1 LPTVEQSDPIQLVA
15 DEQPRLSG
23 ELRHL
28 PPDAWSA
35 LSRCE
40 GWSNARTLA
49 HLTLG
54 SLLYHQSVTRA
65 LNGDTSPPA
74 APDGREMALED
85 LRQLFTNRQE
95 EWARKPSEELLDLFD
110 QHGLALA
117 DLFRGLSP
125 ADPDKPAWHPFGT
138 ITIGTFVGF
147 RAFELGFHGWDI
159 RASLDPNAAVR
170 AELRPF
176 LLGMVRQAQTRFC
189 RPEPDLQGAFR
200 CEVDRQAWAFR
211 ASNGALAD
219 APVDTAAD
227 ATVKTDANSYL
238 LLATSRRSLPELSG
252 RVTVAG
258 DRRQAERFLGAA
270 RFRI

>member
-1 LPTVEQSDPIQLVA
+1 VEQSNPIQLIA

-23 ELRHL
+23 ELRNL
-28 PPDAWSA
+28 PADAWGA

-40 GWSNARTLA
+40 DWSNARTLA

-54 SLLYHQSVTRA
+54 SLLYYQSVTRA

-85 LRQLFTNRQE
+85 LRQVFTNRQE
-95 EWARKPSEELLDLFD
+95 EWARKPTAELLDLFD
-110 QHGLALA
+110 EHGLALG

-125 ADPDKPAWHPFGT
+125 ADLDKPAWHPFGT

-147 RAFELGFHGWDI
+147 RTFELGFHGWDI
-159 RASLDPNAAVR
+159 RASLDPDAAVR

-176 LLGMVRQAQTRFC
+176 LLGMVRQAQARFC
-189 RPEPDLQGAFR
+189 RPEPDLEGAFR
-200 CEVDRQAWAFR
+200 CEVDGRAWAFR
-211 ASNGALAD
+211 AGNGALED
-219 APVDTAAD
+219 APADTAAD
-227 ATVKTDANSYL
+227 ATIKTDVNSYL

-252 RVTVAG
+252 RVTVEG
-258 DRRQAERFLGAA
+258 DRRRAEQFLSAA
-270 RFRI
+270 CFRI